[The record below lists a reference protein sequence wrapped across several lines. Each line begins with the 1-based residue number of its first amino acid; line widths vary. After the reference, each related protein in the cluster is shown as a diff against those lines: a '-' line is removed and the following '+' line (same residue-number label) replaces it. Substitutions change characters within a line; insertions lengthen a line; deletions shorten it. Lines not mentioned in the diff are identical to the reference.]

1 MNSGF
6 LCPDSSSGCTEGEG
20 QVVQLFKQEWQE
32 QSLFT
37 EMAGGIFFFWSETR
51 WWLKMQILKLYLKLT
66 ESGTVEVGHSN
77 IMFLRSPS
85 GDSDFKFET
94 HIQI

>member
-1 MNSGF
+1 MRTQVQRLAVSGA
-6 LCPDSSSGCTEGEG
+6 LESS
-20 QVVQLFKQEWQE
+20 
-32 QSLFT
+32 
-37 EMAGGIFFFWSETR
+37 
-51 WWLKMQILKLYLKLT
+51 LKMQILKLYLKLT